1 MAQLLLRALW
11 LLVARRLPLL
21 AAGSWTDGNPDGF

>member
-21 AAGSWTDGNPDGF
+21 AAGPLDRSETHVF